1 MSNLKIKLWKLKLI
15 AARQSVILRLNSKK
29 LVISFINIGKIPVIQ
44 QELSQT
50 VEGKKSA
57 YGDDSMPLRTA
68 KITNETDL
76 NLKNLGPQMKWHYV
90 FYIEYAGPLII
101 FPLLFLLGHK

>member
-1 MSNLKIKLWKLKLI
+1 M
-15 AARQSVILRLNSKK
+15 ARQSVISRLNYQK
-29 LVISFINIGKIPVIQ
+29 LVILLAYIGKIPVIQ

-57 YGDDSMPLRTA
+57 YGDDSMPLRIA
-68 KITNETDL
+68 KIGNETDL

-90 FYIEYAGPLII
+90 FYVEYAGPLII
-101 FPLLFLLGHK
+101 FPLLFLLGYK